1 MKNRIVIQTAILLL
15 FFSACT
21 TEKYELKQK
30 TDKNGYTYEYVE
42 NDPVKARI
50 YTLENGLKVFLT
62 DNKDEPR
69 IYTAIAVH
77 AGSAS
82 DPAETSGLAHYFE
95 HMMFKG
101 TDEIGTLDW
110 EKEKLLLDEISDLFE
125 QHRNTQDPEKKK
137 EIYFKIDSVS
147 ALAAKY
153 AVAND
158 YDKLAASI
166 GAKGTNAGT
175 NYDMTV
181 YINDI
186 PSNEIQKWA

>member
-1 MKNRIVIQTAILLL
+1 MKKQIILQILIFALVL
-15 FFSACT
+15 FSCT
-21 TEKYELKQK
+21 TAKYELKQK
-30 TDKNGYTYEYVE
+30 TDKNGFTYEFVS

-50 YTLENGLKVFLT
+50 YTLENGLKVYMT
-62 DNKDEPR
+62 DNKDAPR
-69 IYTAIAVH
+69 IYTVIAVK

-82 DPAETSGLAHYFE
+82 DPVETTGLAHYFE

-101 TDEIGTLDW
+101 TDEIGTIDW
-110 EKEKLLLDEISDLFE
+110 EKESVLLNEVSGLFE
-125 QHRNTQDPEKKK
+125 EHRNTNDPEAKKQ
-137 EIYFKIDSVS
+137 IYHKIDSVS
-147 ALAAKY
+147 ALAAKF

-166 GAKGTNAGT
+166 GAKGTNAVK

-186 PSNEIQKWA
+186 PSNEV